1 MKYLLD
7 TCVVSE
13 LIRPKPDQKVV
24 NWVSAQEE
32 ENLFLSTITLGEIK
46 NGIEKLPDSP
56 KRTGLEEWLEKL
68 EHRFSSRLIG
78 IHIDEAYSWGVLSA
92 NAAKKG
98 YALPVADGLIAA
110 CAQVHALTIVT
121 RNTIDFISTGVP
133 VMNPW
138 NNSKT

>member
-7 TCVVSE
+7 TCLVSE

-24 NWVSAQEE
+24 AWVSVQTE

-46 NGIEKLPDSP
+46 TGIEKLPDSP

-68 EHRFSSRLIG
+68 EHRFSQRLIG
-78 IHIDEAYSWGVLSA
+78 IDIEEAYSWGTL
-92 NAAKKG
+92 NATASKKG

-110 CAQVHALTIVT
+110 CAKVHALTIAT
-121 RNTIDFISTGVP
+121 RNTVDFISTGISTC
-133 VMNPW
+133 NPW
-138 NNSKT
+138 KE